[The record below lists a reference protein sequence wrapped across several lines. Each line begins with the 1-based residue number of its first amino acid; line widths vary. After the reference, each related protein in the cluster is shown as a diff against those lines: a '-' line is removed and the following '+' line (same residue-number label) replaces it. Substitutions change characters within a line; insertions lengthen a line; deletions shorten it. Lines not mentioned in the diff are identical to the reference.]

1 MFVSDRGK
9 VHLRWRLENLKIW
22 ESPNAPVNWVWS
34 DPPFEGRMSIWKRA
48 KQEGK
53 VVTLFSVTFM
63 SFGVSASSVFVHTK
77 TYLHLPL
84 VGCLRGLGGL
94 AFGARWI
101 AYDAR
106 NCTKC
111 NPRRAHNLA
120 QIIVCYNYHSAE
132 LRVSGLPK
140 MALWYIC
147 TFGLWYIWTLVHL
160 DFGTFGLWHIWTL
173 AHLYLL
179 FSPIVVQ
186 MGTLPWKS
194 FQPFLHPIIVQMGDA
209 AIEAFPVLPAPHYR
223 TDGGGCH
230 RHTFQSHPCA
240 SLSYKWGRC
249 HGSLSSPSCT
259 PLSYRWGTLP

>member
-34 DPPFEGRMSIWKRA
+34 EPPFEGRMSIWKRA

-77 TYLHLPL
+77 TYLHLPS

-147 TFGLWYIWTLVHL
+147 TFGLWYIWTLAHL
-160 DFGTFGLWHIWTL
+160 DFGTSVSP
-173 AHLYLL
+173 L
-179 FSPIVVQ
+179 FP
-186 MGTLPWKS
+186 
-194 FQPFLHPIIVQMGDA
+194 
-209 AIEAFPVLPAPHYR
+209 YCR
-223 TDGGGCH
+223 TNGG
-230 RHTFQSHPCA
+230 RF
-240 SLSYKWGRC
+240 

-259 PLSYRWGTLP
+259 PLSYKWGTHSLWLPFLIW